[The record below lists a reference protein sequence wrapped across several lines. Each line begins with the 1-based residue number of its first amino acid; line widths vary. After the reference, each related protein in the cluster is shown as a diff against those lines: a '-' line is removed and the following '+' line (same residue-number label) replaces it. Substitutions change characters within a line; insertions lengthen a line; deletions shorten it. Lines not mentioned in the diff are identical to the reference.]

1 MSDIQNS
8 LETIKINQMKISR
21 VEVMLLFSF
30 VHIVFNLKQK

>member
-21 VEVMLLFSF
+21 VEVMLLFSLI
-30 VHIVFNLKQK
+30 HIVFNLKQK